1 MNNTEQFYVGQEI
14 SIKDAIASDE
24 YVSGTVRLIEPDNE
38 IQGLLWLYIRANDE
52 SLNTNLLPNSNITYW
67 TLIES
72 TSNRIMIFV

>member
-1 MNNTEQFYVGQEI
+1 MNNIEQFYVGQEI
-14 SIKDAIASDE
+14 SIRDVIVPDE
-24 YVSGTVRLIEPDNE
+24 YISGTIRYIEPDNE
-38 IQGLLWLYIRANDE
+38 IEGLLWLYIRANDE